1 MGPLDNEYPFRTY
14 ALCTAL
20 LVLKMLLSAAY
31 TASCRF
37 RTRSY
42 VNPEDARAS
51 KAEVSVQDSPAVAR
65 ALRIQ
70 RNDLENIPIFFALG
84 LVYVLATHPSS
95 RGAAIY
101 LWTFT
106 ISRFL
111 HTAVYMAELQP
122 FRALFWGVGVLT
134 LIGMAVQVIRAV

>member
-1 MGPLDNEYPFRTY
+1 MGPLDNEYPFRTF

-20 LVLKMLLSAAY
+20 LVLKMLASAMY
-31 TASCRF
+31 TAACRF

-42 VNPEDARAS
+42 VNPEDARTQ
-51 KAEVSVQDSPAVAR
+51 KAEVAVQDSPAVAR

-70 RNDLENIPIFFALG
+70 RNDLENIPLFFALG
-84 LVYVLATHPSS
+84 LVYVLGTHPSS

-134 LIGMAVQVIRAV
+134 LIGMAVQVIRSV